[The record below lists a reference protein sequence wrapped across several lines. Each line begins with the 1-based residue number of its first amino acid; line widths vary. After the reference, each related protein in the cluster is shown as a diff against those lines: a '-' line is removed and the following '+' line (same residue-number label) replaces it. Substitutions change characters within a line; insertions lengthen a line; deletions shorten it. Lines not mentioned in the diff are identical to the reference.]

1 MKVMTSVL
9 CGILMLGL
17 CLTGAAIAKDTIV
30 VGTSA
35 DYPPYEYTDD
45 KGEFVGF
52 DMELIRPSVKKW
64 GKRSKLWTWDSI
76 P

>member
-45 KGEFVGF
+45 KGEFVG
-52 DMELIRPSVKKW
+52 L
-64 GKRSKLWTWDSI
+64 TWN
-76 P
+76 